1 MDDDREDPQSTDSDQ
16 ISLGSKM
23 RNWLTY
29 GESEDY
35 QTQDSW
41 PIDHME
47 PKEPG
52 GHTPSTG
59 SEPFRD
65 SEDEE
70 VHEDSDDA
78 EGTEQNQI
86 PGLTAYRDF
95 ISGSQTYRWLLARLK
110 SEALLDS
117 DEINVREAIRE
128 TIVQSLPASKV
139 SRRESSTIHR
149 LFFVVEWDPVTFF
162 EKQHYEG
169 PQEETFEDAIAV
181 ERAITLTGSARDA
194 QALTCVQYLS
204 QTWPL
209 AGEYTM
215 QVVKDGIAGGYQ
227 GRKNGERTNDG
238 YMP

>member
-139 SRRESSTIHR
+139 SRRVFDDPSIVLCGRMGSSHLLRKTALR
-149 LFFVVEWDPVTFF
+149 GTP
-162 EKQHYEG
+162 
-169 PQEETFEDAIAV
+169 
-181 ERAITLTGSARDA
+181 RRD
-194 QALTCVQYLS
+194 V
-204 QTWPL
+204 
-209 AGEYTM
+209 
-215 QVVKDGIAGGYQ
+215 
-227 GRKNGERTNDG
+227 
-238 YMP
+238 